1 MASKCCKRSDPI
13 ISARDA
19 TTARC
24 CFFFVGYCSVNA
36 QSIIF
41 LLSHSS
47 AGGVQEMWADLA
59 EGFRTRGFDV
69 RLMALYPYLE
79 AAPTR
84 AGHPP
89 WTYVVARRPT
99 KIGEKLGLC
108 DLSASIQIRAVGS
121 CVYGDAGSKRAG
133 SPRRAHGRCDDAD
146 CRLTPFA
153 GPNLP
158 PVVERCR

>member
-1 MASKCCKRSDPI
+1 MLQDSDPI

-24 CFFFVGYCSVNA
+24 CFFFIGHCSVNA

-79 AAPTR
+79 TAPTR
-84 AGHPP
+84 GNILHGRTSSLA
-89 WTYVVARRPT
+89 VRRPSE
-99 KIGEKLGLC
+99 KILAYC
-108 DLSASIQIRAVGS
+108 DL
-121 CVYGDAGSKRAG
+121 CVHLFKTEPSDLLSHGDAGSKRADSFG
-133 SPRRAHGRCDDAD
+133 CAHGRRRDTVSSFHTI
-146 CRLTPFA
+146 RRSKLTT
-153 GPNLP
+153 
-158 PVVERCR
+158 RC